1 MKFHHRSTPIQ
12 MYIIS
17 GLVGSPCTPKS
28 KLLRRRNVTPTV
40 PYPKMRHASHDISHT
55 SNDTTTEDQARF
67 LKHRMAYDDEE
78 DAYSLKV
85 PSEEN
90 QFNDGI
96 IEDTLSNVDNFGFKG
111 FQYTINTP
119 KCHGSQE
126 NENSALVG
134 GKKNTFL
141 DNIMRENSSTA
152 LYPEQYVSKSPIT
165 QFNSKRYNCSKKNG
179 KKSWQEGVLQK
190 DNESKIPLEE
200 FTNLAENERN
210 EYSNRSSDCFVEK
223 RKYKVGRASRQRH
236 PSGIRGK
243 IYVAGESSHDSM
255 PPLKAIKPLGR
266 EKDIRNRS
274 EAKCWDRSYPSNAV
288 NETKI
293 AMNARKN
300 SYRAYSQPPRYTNIC

>member
-1 MKFHHRSTPIQ
+1 

-67 LKHRMAYDDEE
+67 LKPRRAYDDEE

-190 DNESKIPLEE
+190 DNEPKFPLEE
-200 FTNLAENERN
+200 FTKLGEDERN

-255 PPLKAIKPLGR
+255 PPLKDIKPLGKP
-266 EKDIRNRS
+266 KDIQNRS
-274 EAKCWDRSYPSNAV
+274 EAKCWGSSYQSNAV
-288 NETKI
+288 NEKNP
-293 AMNARKN
+293 AMKARKS
-300 SYRAYSQPPRYTNIC
+300 SYRAYSQPPRYANI